1 MLAKSKFEQGLD
13 LLEQAIPLLRQA
25 YAEQETAIR
34 QGIIATISGGGQ
46 VTSAGTITP
55 APKPPKSDTG
65 KAPRGAA
72 RAFVKKLL
80 AGTKRGMVWGD
91 IEEAAKNS
99 GEITHW
105 AVRKEINKGRKE
117 GRYYLRSGR
126 WVLKEEVA

>member
-1 MLAKSKFEQGLD
+1 MAIVAKSKFEQGLE

-25 YAEQETAIR
+25 FAEQETTIR

-46 VTSAGTITP
+46 ISNGAIAAKP
-55 APKPPKSDTG
+55 ALPAIRAG

-72 RAFVKKLL
+72 RAFATKLL
-80 AGTKRGMVWGD
+80 TETPRGLVWGD
-91 IEEAAKNS
+91 IEDAAKNS

-117 GRYYLRSGR
+117 GRYGLRGGR
-126 WVLKEEVA
+126 WVLKETN